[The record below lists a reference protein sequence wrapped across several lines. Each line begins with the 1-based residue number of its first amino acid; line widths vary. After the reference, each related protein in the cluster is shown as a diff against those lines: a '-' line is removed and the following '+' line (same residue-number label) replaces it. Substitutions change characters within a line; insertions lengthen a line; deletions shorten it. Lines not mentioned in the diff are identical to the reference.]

1 MRGLLEYLHNGLY
14 NQIKNIATQWNGASR
29 EQFYQ
34 RFNKVKPKMFT
45 VLIEAKNYNVMIS
58 SGRRS
63 LINIVVKQFEDRLKH
78 LPEGSHQTVV
88 IDVRGPDETGEIL
101 KQIRE
106 EINQRTFGQ
115 AEIIIKKIKKVGY
128 ITELARMHKL

>member
-1 MRGLLEYLHNGLY
+1 
-14 NQIKNIATQWNGASR
+14 
-29 EQFYQ
+29 
-34 RFNKVKPKMFT
+34 MFT
-45 VLIEAKNYNVMIS
+45 VLIEVKNYNVMTS

-78 LPEGSHQTVV
+78 LPEGSHRTVV
-88 IDVRGPDETGEIL
+88 IDVRGPDGTGEIL
-101 KQIRE
+101 KKIRE